1 MFYFPVQIFDKIM
14 DNARLVLQIDNA
26 RLAVD
31 DFKVKYVIVS
41 SLHVESFLHSAI
53 VSLIHCVC
61 SFPQI

>member
-1 MFYFPVQIFDKIM
+1 M

-26 RLAVD
+26 RLAAD